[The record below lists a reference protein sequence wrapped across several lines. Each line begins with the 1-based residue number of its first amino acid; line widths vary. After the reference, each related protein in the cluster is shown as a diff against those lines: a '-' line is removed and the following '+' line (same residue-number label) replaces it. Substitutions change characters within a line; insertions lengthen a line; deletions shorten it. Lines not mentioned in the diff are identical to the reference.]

1 MKLQIMLGQII
12 LNKFN
17 NLKDDQLFYVFIEK
31 IIYIYLKKQLTL
43 FDILQINN
51 FK

>member
-17 NLKDDQLFYVFIEK
+17 NIEK